1 MDPDKIALRPFLIS
15 VAGLFFIETAAELI
29 SRTGFMPSVVLTA
42 AARISEILFF
52 LYLFN
57 LSSDGLSSIGLARHQ
72 LIPGLKSGLIWS
84 AAFGTIVMIGAG
96 LLFLSG
102 RNPLKLIHTDIPRHF
117 GEMIFFFFVAGL
129 IGPIA
134 EEIFFRGILYG
145 FLRRSGMFAAM
156 FLSSLLFVIA
166 HPSAGLT
173 QTVGGIL
180 FAAAYESQGKL
191 MVPLTIHILG
201 NTAIFAVSFY
211 VW

>member
-1 MDPDKIALRPFLIS
+1 MDTDKIALKPFLIS

-29 SRTGFMPSVVLTA
+29 SRTGFMPAAGLTA

-52 LYLFN
+52 ICVFHR
-57 LSSDGLSSIGLARHQ
+57 SSDGLASIGLARHQ

-84 AAFGTIVMIGAG
+84 AAFGAAVMIGAG

-102 RNPLKLIHTDIPRHF
+102 KNPLKLIHTGIPRNF
-117 GEMIFFFFVAGL
+117 GQMIFFFFLGGF

-145 FLRRSGMFAAM
+145 FLRRLGMFVAM

-173 QTVGGIL
+173 QTAGGIL
-180 FAAAYESQGKL
+180 FAAAYESEGNL
-191 MVPLTIHILG
+191 MIPITIHILG

-211 VW
+211 VR